1 MDKKVAFISGATSG
15 LGAAFARHFAQQG
28 YDLILTGHPDDKISL
43 DVEGLKIKNEVKIEI
58 ILADLA
64 NENDVTRLEEIIKK
78 TREIDVLINNAGFF
92 FGKAFW
98 KNDIPSLESMVKV
111 HICTPVRLILAA
123 LPNMTSNNK
132 GTIITLSS
140 LVSFMPVPQDAM
152 YSATKLF
159 SNSFMESLHISFKDK
174 GIKVQVLC
182 PGFVRNTNFHERA
195 GFKLSGLKNW
205 EILPWME
212 PENVVKISIRN
223 LRKKNKVVVIPGYR
237 NRAIKFFTSILP
249 RSLYYRFATRFLQ

>member
-1 MDKKVAFISGATSG
+1 MEKKVAFISGATSG
-15 LGAAFARHFAQQG
+15 LGAAFARHFAQQR
-28 YDLILTGHPDDKISL
+28 YNLIITGHPDDKITL
-43 DVEGLKIKNEVKIEI
+43 DIEDLKTKNEVNIDV

-212 PENVVKISIRN
+212 PGNVVKISVRN
-223 LRKKNKVVVIPGYR
+223 LRKKNKVVVIPGFR
-237 NRAIKFFTSILP
+237 NRAIKFIISILP
-249 RSLYYRFATRFLQ
+249 RPLYYRFAARFLQ

>member
-15 LGAAFARHFAQQG
+15 LGAAFARHFAQEG

-43 DVEGLKIKNEVKIEI
+43 DVEDLKTKNEVNIDV

-64 NENDVTRLEEIIKK
+64 IENDVTRLEEIIKK
-78 TREIDVLINNAGFF
+78 AREIDVLINNAGFF

-111 HICTPVRLILAA
+111 HISTPVRLILAA

-205 EILPWME
+205 EILPWMD
-212 PENVVKISIRN
+212 PENVVKKSVRN
-223 LRKKNKVVVIPGYR
+223 LKKKNKVIVIPGFR
-237 NRAIKFFTSILP
+237 NRAIKFIISILP
-249 RSLYYRFATRFLQ
+249 RPLYYRFAARFLQ

>member
-43 DVEGLKIKNEVKIEI
+43 DVEDLKIKNEVNIDV

-64 NENDVTRLEEIIKK
+64 SENDVTRLEKIIKE

-98 KNDIPSLESMVKV
+98 KNDIPSLENMVKV

-123 LPNMTSNNK
+123 LPNMTRNNK
-132 GTIITLSS
+132 GTIINLSS

-159 SNSFMESLHISFKDK
+159 SNSFMESLHISFRNK

-195 GFKLSGLKNW
+195 GMKLSLIKSW
-205 EILPWME
+205 QILPWME
-212 PENVVKISIRN
+212 PENVVKISVRN
-223 LRKKNKVVVIPGYR
+223 LTKKNKVVVIPGFR
-237 NRAIKFFTSILP
+237 NRAIKFIISVLP
-249 RSLYYRFATRFLQ
+249 RPLYYKFATRFLQ

>member
-1 MDKKVAFISGATSG
+1 MDKKVAFISGGTGG

-28 YDLILTGHPDDKISL
+28 YDLILTGHPRDKISL
-43 DVEGLKIKNEVKIEI
+43 DVEELKAKNKINVDV

-78 TREIDVLINNAGFF
+78 TSGIEVLINNAGFF
-92 FGKAFW
+92 FGRAFW
-98 KNDIPSLESMVKV
+98 KNDTTSLESMVKV
-111 HICTPVRLILAA
+111 HICTPVRLIVAA
-123 LPNMTSNNK
+123 LPNMTGNNR

-182 PGFVRNTNFHERA
+182 PGFVRNTNFHARA
-195 GFKLSGLKNW
+195 GMDLSLLKSWKL
-205 EILPWME
+205 LPWME
-212 PENVVKISIRN
+212 PDEVVKISVRN
-223 LRKKNKVVVIPGYR
+223 LKKKNKVVVIPGFR
-237 NRAIKFFTSILP
+237 NRSIKFIISVLP
-249 RSLYYRFATRFLQ
+249 RPFYYRFAAKFLQ

>member
-28 YDLILTGHPDDKISL
+28 YDLIITGHPDDKISL
-43 DVEGLKIKNEVKIEI
+43 DVEELKIKNNVSVEI
-58 ILADLA
+58 ILADFA
-64 NENDVTRLEEIIKK
+64 NENDVVRTEEIIKK
-78 TREIDVLINNAGFF
+78 NKEIDVLINNAGFF
-92 FGKAFW
+92 FGKPFW
-98 KNDIPSLESMVKV
+98 QNDIRSLESMVKV

-123 LPNMTSNNK
+123 LPNMTKNGK
-132 GTIITLSS
+132 GAIINLSS

-159 SNSFMESLHISFKDK
+159 INSFMESLHISVKDK

-182 PGFVRNTNFHERA
+182 PGFMRNTNFHKRA
-195 GFKLSGLKNW
+195 GMKLSERKNW

-212 PENVVKISIRN
+212 PENVVKISVRN
-223 LRKKNKVVVIPGYR
+223 LRKKNKVIVIPGFR
-237 NRAIKFFTSILP
+237 NRAIKFIISILP
-249 RSLYYRFATRFLQ
+249 RPLYYRFATKFLQ

>member
-43 DVEGLKIKNEVKIEI
+43 DVEGLKIKNKVKIEI

-64 NENDVTRLEEIIKK
+64 NENDVTQLEETIKK

-98 KNDIPSLESMVKV
+98 KNDIQSLESMIKV
-111 HICTPVRLILAA
+111 HISTPVRLILAA

-159 SNSFMESLHISFKDK
+159 NNSFMESLHISFKDK

-212 PENVVKISIRN
+212 PENVVRISVRN
-223 LRKKNKVVVIPGYR
+223 LKKKNKVVVIPGFR
-237 NRAIKFFTSILP
+237 NRTIKFIVSVLP
-249 RSLYYRFATRFLQ
+249 RPLYYRFAARFLQ

>member
-1 MDKKVAFISGATSG
+1 MDKKVAFVSGATSG
-15 LGAAFARHFAQQG
+15 IGAAFARHYAQQG
-28 YDLILTGHPDDKISL
+28 YDLIITGHPQDKISL
-43 DVEGLKIKNEVKIEI
+43 DISELKRKNYINIEL

-64 NENDVTRLEEIIKK
+64 SENDITRVEEIIKK
-78 TREIDVLINNAGFF
+78 TKEIDVLINNAGFF

-98 KNDIPSLESMVKV
+98 KIDIGSLENMIKV
-111 HICTPVRLILAA
+111 HISTPVRLILAA
-123 LPNMTSNNK
+123 LPNMISNSK
-132 GTIITLSS
+132 GTIINLSS

-159 SNSFMESLHISFKDK
+159 SNSFMESLHISFKEK

-182 PGFVRNTNFHERA
+182 PGFVRNTNFHRRA

-212 PENVVKISIRN
+212 PENVVKISVRN
-223 LRKKNKVVVIPGYR
+223 LRKKNKVVVIPGFR
-237 NRAIKFFTSILP
+237 NRAIKFIISILP
-249 RSLYYRFATRFLQ
+249 RPLYYRFAARFLQ

>member
-28 YDLILTGHPDDKISL
+28 YNLILTGHPDDKISL
-43 DVEGLKIKNEVKIEI
+43 DVEDLKTKKGVNIDI

-64 NENDVTRLEEIIKK
+64 NENDVKRLEEIIRK

-98 KNDIPSLESMVKV
+98 KNDISSLESMVKV

-182 PGFVRNTNFHERA
+182 PGFMRNTSFHERA
-195 GFKLSGLKNW
+195 GMKLSLLKNW
-205 EILPWME
+205 QILPWME
-212 PENVVKISIRN
+212 PENVVKISVRN
-223 LRKKNKVVVIPGYR
+223 LRKKNKVVVIPGFR
-237 NRAIKFFTSILP
+237 NRAIKYIISILP
-249 RSLYYRFATRFLQ
+249 RPLYYRFATRFLQ

>member
-15 LGAAFARHFAQQG
+15 LGASFARHFAQQG

-43 DVEGLKIKNEVKIEI
+43 DVEELKTKNDVNIDI
-58 ILADLA
+58 ILADLSS
-64 NENDVTRLEEIIKK
+64 ENDVTRLEEIIKK

-98 KNDIPSLESMVKV
+98 KNDIRSLENMVKV
-111 HICTPVRLILAA
+111 HISTPVRLILAA
-123 LPNMTSNNK
+123 LPNMTRNNK
-132 GTIITLSS
+132 GTIINLSS

-159 SNSFMESLHISFKDK
+159 NNSFMESLHISFKDK

-195 GFKLSGLKNW
+195 GMKLSLLKNW
-205 EILPWME
+205 QILPWME

-237 NRAIKFFTSILP
+237 NRAIKFFISILP
-249 RSLYYRFATRFLQ
+249 RPLYYRFATRFLQ

>member
-15 LGAAFARHFAQQG
+15 LGAAFARHFAKQG
-28 YDLILTGHPDDKISL
+28 YDLILTGHPDDKIFL
-43 DVEGLKIKNEVKIEI
+43 DVEDLKTKNEVYIDVI
-58 ILADLA
+58 MADLA

-123 LPNMTSNNK
+123 LPNMISNNK
-132 GTIITLSS
+132 GTIISLSS

-159 SNSFMESLHISFKDK
+159 SNSFMESLHISFRDK

-195 GFKLSGLKNW
+195 GFRLSGLKNW

-212 PENVVKISIRN
+212 PENVVKISVRN
-223 LRKKNKVVVIPGYR
+223 LMKKNKVVVIPGFR
-237 NRAIKFFTSILP
+237 NRVIKFIVSILP
-249 RSLYYRFATRFLQ
+249 RPLYYSFAARFLQ

>member
-15 LGAAFARHFAQQG
+15 LGAAFARHFAQHG
-28 YDLILTGHPDDKISL
+28 YDLILTGHPDDKTSL
-43 DVEGLKIKNEVKIEI
+43 DIEELKTINNINIDI

-64 NENDVTRLEEIIKK
+64 SENDVTRLEEIIKK

-98 KNDIPSLESMVKV
+98 KNDIRSLEDMVKV
-111 HICTPVRLILAA
+111 HISAPVRLIISA
-123 LPNMTSNNK
+123 LPNMTRNSK
-132 GTIITLSS
+132 GTIINLSS

-182 PGFVRNTNFHERA
+182 PGFVRNTNFHTRA
-195 GFKLSGLKNW
+195 GINLSLLKNW
-205 EILPWME
+205 KILPWMD
-212 PENVVKISIRN
+212 PDDVVKISVRN
-223 LRKKNKVVVIPGYR
+223 LRKKNKVVVIPGFR
-237 NRAIKFFTSILP
+237 NRAIKFIISVLP
-249 RSLYYRFATRFLQ
+249 KPLYYRFAARYLQ

>member
-43 DVEGLKIKNEVKIEI
+43 DVEELKTKNDVSIEI
-58 ILADLA
+58 ILADLSS
-64 NENDVTRLEEIIKK
+64 ENDVTHLEEIIKK
-78 TREIDVLINNAGFF
+78 TIELDVLINNAGFF

-98 KNDIPSLESMVKV
+98 KNDIRSLENMVKV
-111 HICTPVRLILAA
+111 HISTPVRLILAA
-123 LPNMTSNNK
+123 LPNMTRNSK
-132 GTIITLSS
+132 GTIINLSS

-182 PGFVRNTNFHERA
+182 PGFLRNTNFHERA

-212 PENVVKISIRN
+212 PENVVKISVRN
-223 LRKKNKVVVIPGYR
+223 LRKKHKVIVIPGLR
-237 NRAIKFFTSILP
+237 NRAIKFIVAILP

>member
-15 LGAAFARHFAQQG
+15 LGAAFARHFAQKG

-43 DVEGLKIKNEVKIEI
+43 DAEELKTTNDINIDI
-58 ILADLA
+58 ILADLS
-64 NENDVTRLEEIIKK
+64 NEKDVTRLEEIIKK

-98 KNDIPSLESMVKV
+98 KNDIRSLENMVKV
-111 HICTPVRLILAA
+111 HISTPVRFILAA
-123 LPNMTSNNK
+123 LPNMTRNNK
-132 GTIITLSS
+132 GTIINLSS

-195 GFKLSGLKNW
+195 GLKLSLLKSW
-205 EILPWME
+205 KILPWME
-212 PENVVKISIRN
+212 PENVVKISVRN
-223 LRKKNKVVVIPGYR
+223 LRKKNKVVVIPGFR
-237 NRAIKFFTSILP
+237 NRAIKFIISILP
-249 RSLYYRFATRFLQ
+249 RPLYYRFATRFLQ

>member
-28 YDLILTGHPDDKISL
+28 YDLIITGHPDDKISL
-43 DVEGLKIKNEVKIEI
+43 DIEELKIKNNVNIEI
-58 ILADLA
+58 ILADFA
-64 NENDVTRLEEIIKK
+64 NENDVARTEEIIKK
-78 TREIDVLINNAGFF
+78 NKEIDVLINNAGFF
-92 FGKAFW
+92 FGKPFW
-98 KNDIPSLESMVKV
+98 QNDIRSLESMIKV
-111 HICTPVRLILAA
+111 HINTPVRLILAA
-123 LPNMTSNNK
+123 LPNMTRKSK
-132 GTIITLSS
+132 GTIINLSS

-195 GFKLSGLKNW
+195 GLKLSELKNW
-205 EILPWME
+205 QILPWME
-212 PENVVKISIRN
+212 PEDVVKISVRN
-223 LRKKNKVVVIPGYR
+223 LRKKNKVVVIPGFR
-237 NRAIKFFTSILP
+237 NRAIKFFISILP
-249 RSLYYRFATRFLQ
+249 RPLYYRFATRFLQ

>member
-1 MDKKVAFISGATSG
+1 MEKKVAFISGATSG
-15 LGAAFARHFAQQG
+15 IGAAFARHFAQQG

-43 DVEGLKIKNEVKIEI
+43 DVAELKIKNNVNVEM
-58 ILADLA
+58 ILADFS
-64 NENDVTRLEEIIKK
+64 NENDVARIEEIIKMNQD
-78 TREIDVLINNAGFF
+78 IDVLINNAGFF

-195 GFKLSGLKNW
+195 GFKMSGLKSW

-212 PENVVKISIRN
+212 PENVVKISVRN
-223 LRKKNKVVVIPGYR
+223 LRKKNKVVVIPGIR
-237 NRAIKFFTSILP
+237 NRAIKFIISILP
-249 RSLYYRFATRFLQ
+249 RPLYYKFATRFLQ

>member
-43 DVEGLKIKNEVKIEI
+43 DIEELKIKNDANIEI

-64 NENDVTRLEEIIKK
+64 NENDVTRVEETIKK
-78 TREIDVLINNAGFF
+78 TKEIDVLINNAGFF

-98 KNDIPSLESMVKV
+98 KNDIRSMENMVKV

-123 LPNMTSNNK
+123 LPNMTSNSK
-132 GTIITLSS
+132 GTIINLSS

-195 GFKLSGLKNW
+195 GFKLSGRKNW
-205 EILPWME
+205 QILPWME
-212 PENVVKISIRN
+212 PEDVVKISVRN
-223 LRKKNKVVVIPGYR
+223 LRKKNKVIVIPGFR
-237 NRAIKFFTSILP
+237 NRAIKFVISILP
-249 RSLYYRFATRFLQ
+249 RPLYYRFATRFLQ

>member
-1 MDKKVAFISGATSG
+1 MEKKVAFISGATSG

-43 DVEGLKIKNEVKIEI
+43 DVEDLKIKNEVNVDV

-64 NENDVTRLEEIIKK
+64 NENDITRLEEIIKETK
-78 TREIDVLINNAGFF
+78 EIEVLINNAGFF

-98 KNDIPSLESMVKV
+98 KNDTRSLESMVKV
-111 HICTPVRLILAA
+111 HICAPVRLILAA

-159 SNSFMESLHISFKDK
+159 SNSFMESLHISFKEK

-195 GFKLSGLKNW
+195 GMKLSLVKSW
-205 EILPWME
+205 QILPWME
-212 PENVVKISIRN
+212 PENVVKISVRN
-223 LRKKNKVVVIPGYR
+223 LRKKNKVVVIPGFR
-237 NRAIKFFTSILP
+237 NRAIKFIISILP
-249 RSLYYRFATRFLQ
+249 KPLYYRFAARFLQ

>member
-195 GFKLSGLKNW
+195 GMKLSERKNW

-212 PENVVKISIRN
+212 PENVVKISVRN
-223 LRKKNKVVVIPGYR
+223 LRKKNKVIVIPGFR
-237 NRAIKFFTSILP
+237 NRAIKFIISILP
-249 RSLYYRFATRFLQ
+249 RPLYYRFATKFLQ

>member
-1 MDKKVAFISGATSG
+1 MDKKVAFISGGTSG
-15 LGAAFARHFAQQG
+15 LGAAFARHYAKQG
-28 YDLILTGHPDDKISL
+28 YDLILTGHPDDKITL
-43 DVEGLKIKNEVKIEI
+43 DVEDLKIYNKVNIEV

-64 NENDVTRLEEIIKK
+64 IENDVRRLEEIIKK
-78 TREIDVLINNAGFF
+78 NSEIEVLINNAGFF

-98 KNDIPSLESMVKV
+98 KNDIMSLESMVKV

-182 PGFVRNTNFHERA
+182 PGFVSNTNFHERA
-195 GFKLSGLKNW
+195 GFKLSGLKSW
-205 EILPWME
+205 QLLPWME
-212 PENVVKISIRN
+212 PENVVKFSVRN
-223 LRKKNKVVVIPGYR
+223 LRKKNKVVVIPGFR
-237 NRAIKFFTSILP
+237 NRTIKFIISILP
-249 RSLYYRFATRFLQ
+249 RPLYYSFATRFLQ

>member
-15 LGAAFARHFAQQG
+15 LGAAFARHFAKQG
-28 YDLILTGHPDDKISL
+28 YDLILTGHPDDKIFL
-43 DVEGLKIKNEVKIEI
+43 DVEDLKTKNEVYID
-58 ILADLA
+58 LFMADLA
-64 NENDVTRLEEIIKK
+64 NENDVTRLEEIIRK

-123 LPNMTSNNK
+123 LPNMISNNK
-132 GTIITLSS
+132 GTIISLSS

-182 PGFVRNTNFHERA
+182 PGFVRNTNFHGRA

-212 PENVVKISIRN
+212 PENVVKISVRN
-223 LRKKNKVVVIPGYR
+223 LRKKNKVVVIPGFR
-237 NRAIKFFTSILP
+237 NRAIKSVISILP
-249 RSLYYRFATRFLQ
+249 RPLYYRFAARFLQ

>member
-43 DVEGLKIKNEVKIEI
+43 DVEDLKTKNEVNIDV

-111 HICTPVRLILAA
+111 HICTPVRLILAV

-223 LRKKNKVVVIPGYR
+223 LRNKNRVVVIPGIR
-237 NRAIKFFTSILP
+237 NRAIKFIISILP
-249 RSLYYRFATRFLQ
+249 RPLYYRFATRFLQ